1 MTWELVGKIIACA
14 AVVLGWVSI
23 VVMVEMSARER
34 EEEKRRRRAEIER
47 QAHLAHLKAHF
58 APKAD
63 LRL

>member
-14 AVVLGWVSI
+14 AIVAGWI
-23 VVMVEMSARER
+23 ALMVMVELSARER
-34 EEEKRRRRAEIER
+34 EEEQRRRRAEIER
-47 QAHLAHLKAHF
+47 QAHLAHLKARF